1 MIDVGNNV
9 ILVGGFN
16 WITVINIKQ
25 KQILT
30 KYFSPQLNVILSFC
44 LLNNKDILI
53 GTIQKDLFILPN
65 NFGNLEIFKNQTTFG
80 SVKAFSIIQN
90 GNVLGAND
98 KFLSAW
104 KYHSE

>member
-1 MIDVGNNV
+1 MKFSDVECRSNNGMIDVGNNV

-65 NFGNLEIFKNQTTFG
+65 NFGNLENF
-80 SVKAFSIIQN
+80 
-90 GNVLGAND
+90 
-98 KFLSAW
+98 
-104 KYHSE
+104 